1 MDYSVQNVPE
11 YDFSFPVEPADI
23 RGMEGDQFERFT
35 GQQPMFTASPGSL
48 APENFQ
54 PFDPGSQRFADS
66 FQPFQTQSP
75 AETARLMEYSQ
86 GLRRPQEVQ
95 PGVLDQ
101 LTSGIGDR
109 LRGLESSYGEFRK
122 EYPML
127 ERLLTTGA
135 ASLPAILQARRARRE
150 GRGAESELR
159 AMAQPIREQAEALRQ
174 QALGGGLT
182 PQQARQ
188 QEARR
193 ASLRQSAS
201 QRGGTTGTQQ
211 AMIENTL
218 SRERAG
224 LAQTNLENAMRQLN
238 LANTLTEAAIR
249 ARLTSD
255 RNVNQS
261 LQNIYTNLIRTASG
275 TNTTGQT
282 QPPSQPEQLL
292 QNERLIPQPT
302 TAGGR

>member
-1 MDYSVQNVPE
+1 MLLESGGSGKINPQTGLPEFQPEDDYLAQLRASEAPGYYGTSQTGFNEAVDATVNNLPMTERMQ
-11 YDFSFPVEPADI
+11 YDIDFGSFGKNAPSF
-23 RGMEGDQFERFT
+23 QYT
-35 GQQPMFTASPGSL
+35 GQQPESFFHALQFT
-48 APENFQ
+48 PEYMSE
-54 PFDPGSQRFADS
+54 DLLRRD
-66 FQPFQTQSP
+66 QSP

-86 GLRRPQEVQ
+86 GLRTPQEVQ

-101 LTSGIGDR
+101 FTSGVGDR
-109 LRGLESSYGEFRK
+109 LRGLETGYREFRQ

-193 ASLRQSAS
+193 ASLRQ
-201 QRGGTTGTQQ
+201 
-211 AMIENTL
+211 
-218 SRERAG
+218 
-224 LAQTNLENAMRQLN
+224 
-238 LANTLTEAAIR
+238 
-249 ARLTSD
+249 
-255 RNVNQS
+255 
-261 LQNIYTNLIRTASG
+261 
-275 TNTTGQT
+275 
-282 QPPSQPEQLL
+282 
-292 QNERLIPQPT
+292 
-302 TAGGR
+302 